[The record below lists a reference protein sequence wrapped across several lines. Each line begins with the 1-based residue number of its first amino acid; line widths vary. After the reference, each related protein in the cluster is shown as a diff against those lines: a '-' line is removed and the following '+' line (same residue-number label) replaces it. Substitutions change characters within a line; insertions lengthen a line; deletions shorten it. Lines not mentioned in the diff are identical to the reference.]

1 MTPAAK
7 RPRIVLAIPAGSDI
21 VDSVNELRRR
31 IMAVAAGDERV
42 RSVRAFNRFYTRI
55 IGVLE
60 EGLLRSPYSLTEARV
75 IFELA
80 QREATEVASLRREL
94 ELDAG
99 YLSRILARLE
109 ADGLAV
115 RRRSA
120 EDGRRQVIRL
130 TEAGRAAFATLDAR
144 SAEEARALLDGLG
157 EEGQRRLLTAMAT
170 VRDVLDGG
178 PAERTVLLRAPQH
191 GDLGWVVARH
201 GALYAREYG
210 WDATF
215 EGLVARIVGEFA
227 ERADAVRER
236 GWIAEVD
243 GEPAGCVFCMRRDDE
258 VAQLRLLLVEP
269 SARGLGIGT
278 RLVDACVDFARDA
291 GYRRMTLWTNDVLV
305 DARRIYERARFVL
318 GEEGRHRSFGADL
331 VEQTWWKD
339 LEPPEAGV
347 SEARARP
354 GRRRGR

>member
-1 MTPAAK
+1 
-7 RPRIVLAIPAGSDI
+7 
-21 VDSVNELRRR
+21 
-31 IMAVAAGDERV
+31 MAVAAGDERV

-55 IGVLE
+55 IGVLD

-80 QREATEVASLRREL
+80 QREATEVAALRRGL

-99 YLSRILARLE
+99 YLSRILARFE

-115 RRRSA
+115 RERSA
-120 EDGRRQVIRL
+120 QDGRRQVIRL
-130 TEAGRAAFATLDAR
+130 TTAGRAAFATLDAR
-144 SAEEARALLDGLG
+144 SADETRALLDGLG
-157 EEGQRRLLTAMAT
+157 EERQRRLLAAMGT
-170 VRDVLDGG
+170 VRDVLGDA
-178 PAERTVLLRAPQH
+178 PAERRVVLRAPEH

-227 ERADAVRER
+227 ERADAARER

-243 GEPAGCVFCMRRDDE
+243 GEPAGCIFCMRRDDE

-269 SARGLGIGT
+269 AARGLGLGT
-278 RLVDACVDFARDA
+278 RLVDACLDFARAA
-291 GYRRMTLWTNDVLV
+291 GYRRITLWTNDVLV
-305 DARRIYERARFVL
+305 DARRIYERAGFVL
-318 GEEGRHRSFGADL
+318 DGEGRHRSFGADL
-331 VEQTWWKD
+331 VEQTWWRD
-339 LEPPEAGV
+339 LEPPAKGV
-347 SEARARP
+347 SGARARP
-354 GRRRGR
+354 GRRRAR